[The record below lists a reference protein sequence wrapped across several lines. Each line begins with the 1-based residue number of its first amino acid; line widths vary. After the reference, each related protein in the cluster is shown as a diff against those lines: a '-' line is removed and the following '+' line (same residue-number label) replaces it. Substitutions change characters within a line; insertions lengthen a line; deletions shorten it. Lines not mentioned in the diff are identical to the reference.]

1 MSIFGRNKKIDEA
14 ERRRLR
20 DGLAEFLRLNFR
32 PGNEADTVAAA
43 PVSAE
48 AAQIASL
55 EAQERAMKKAAMAL
69 TGNRKDGEIE
79 RTLDELL
86 QVTYED
92 LDRLLGEDSRGGLA
106 E

>member
-1 MSIFGRNKKIDEA
+1 MYALHTATLGNAKIAGIDQETGSIEIGKSADFLVTAGNPLEKLRALRRPHMVVIRGEEIA
-14 ERRRLR
+14 E
-20 DGLAEFLRLNFR
+20 
-32 PGNEADTVAAA
+32 PG
-43 PVSAE
+43 S
-48 AAQIASL
+48 
-55 EAQERAMKKAAMAL
+55 
-69 TGNRKDGEIE
+69 RKDGEIE

>member
-1 MSIFGRNKKIDEA
+1 MVVIRGEEIA
-14 ERRRLR
+14 E
-20 DGLAEFLRLNFR
+20 
-32 PGNEADTVAAA
+32 PG
-43 PVSAE
+43 S
-48 AAQIASL
+48 
-55 EAQERAMKKAAMAL
+55 
-69 TGNRKDGEIE
+69 RKDGEIE